1 MSSQRTPRSIT
12 PMQARA
18 IAVHATGATI
28 GAMALELGRSY
39 ERARQLHIRCGLTPN
54 KRSRNAP
61 RPAPRTTRA
70 ELTRHVAARRA
81 AVAAY
86 DRDHM
91 NAPASEVVEALRHSI
106 PSVSIALV
114 RADRRRIVRSA

>member
-54 KRSRNAP
+54 KRPCTAP
-61 RPAPRTTRA
+61 RRPPRTTRA

-81 AVAAY
+81 AIAAY
-86 DRDHM
+86 DRDHKT
-91 NAPASEVVEALRHSI
+91 APASQVVGALRLEFPKMTVAQVH
-106 PSVSIALV
+106 
-114 RADRRRIVRSA
+114 ADRRHMIRGA